1 MHIDLFLVFFPIFFI
16 WSFLNVKR
24 IIDLFN
30 YKIIL
35 FVYWYDQCPVKFI
48 QQTDTSGRSDP
59 ELFKIPTS
67 KSINFVCLSP
77 IEVRQQRNI
86 FVAFKTF
93 QNYLSNDLFS
103 SVGIV

>member
-48 QQTDTSGRSDP
+48 PQTDTSGRSNP

-67 KSINFVCLSP
+67 KSINFVCLNRGETTEEYFCS
-77 IEVRQQRNI
+77 I
-86 FVAFKTF
+86 
-93 QNYLSNDLFS
+93 QNFS
-103 SVGIV
+103 KLPE